1 MQMASTSAVVEDADA
16 SAVGME
22 EGDVENHMPISRL
35 EQCGISAQDV
45 KKLRDAGYHTVE
57 AVTFVPRK
65 GLIAVKGISEQKA
78 DKVQWLIGMST
89 EQFELHLILHFSASF
104 FTSGMNSDMTQGLF
118 IAFLQIMAEAQKLN
132 SRNLGFS
139 TATECYQK
147 RAELIQVSTGSK
159 ELDKLL
165 GGTLLLDRQDLQ
177 TLS

>member
-78 DKVQWLIGMST
+78 DKVQWLIVMS
-89 EQFELHLILHFSASF
+89 S
-104 FTSGMNSDMTQGLF
+104 
-118 IAFLQIMAEAQKLN
+118 LN
-132 SRNLGFS
+132 
-139 TATECYQK
+139 Y
-147 RAELIQVSTGSK
+147 I
-159 ELDKLL
+159 
-165 GGTLLLDRQDLQ
+165 
-177 TLS
+177 